1 MMEDNDKLKPVHSF
15 GMLVRAF
22 RSRNYRLY
30 FLGQGVSLI
39 GTWMQ
44 NVALS
49 WLVYRLTQSA
59 FMLGVV
65 GFITQ
70 VPMMM
75 LTPFTGVLADR
86 WNRYRT
92 MIFTQVSMMIL
103 AAILAILVLTHWIA
117 IWQIIVI
124 GSFFGAANALDAPT
138 RHSFIVQLVHNRED
152 LSNAIALNSA
162 MFNSA
167 RLIGPSIAGML
178 IALTGEGVCFLLNA
192 LSFLAVIFALL
203 AMKITTPDN
212 LSPERAGI
220 LQELKEGVI
229 YTFGSRPIR
238 LTLLHFAFVS
248 LLGMSYIV
256 LLPILATEILKGGP
270 SSLGFLMGAMGVGA
284 LLSSIRMA
292 ARKDTG
298 GLWRISAASSTI
310 FGLGLIALSR
320 SQNFLLSL
328 ILMVITGFGMVN
340 IMTASNTFLQ
350 TNVEDSK
357 RARVMAFYLLSF
369 FGTMPFGNLITGTVA
384 HAVGVPT
391 TILLA
396 GIFSLL
402 GSLVFTL
409 RFSSYLK
416 KEKTKTG
423 LQSTDYT
430 D

>member
-1 MMEDNDKLKPVHSF
+1 MTKINGQIKPGKSF
-15 GMLVRAF
+15 GTLVRAF

-30 FLGQGVSLI
+30 FFGQGVSLI

-70 VPMMM
+70 TPMMI
-75 LTPFTGVLADR
+75 LTPLTGVLADR
-86 WNRYRT
+86 WNRYRM

-103 AAILAILVLTHWIA
+103 ALILAILVLTQWIA

-124 GSFFGAANALDAPT
+124 GSCFGVVNALDAPT
-138 RHSFIVQLVHNRED
+138 RHSFIVQLVDNRED

-167 RLIGPSIAGML
+167 RLIGPSVAGLL

-192 LSFLAVIFALL
+192 LSFLAVILALL
-203 AMKITTPDN
+203 AMKITTQDHI
-212 LSPERAGI
+212 SPVKTGI
-220 LQELKEGVI
+220 LQELKEGFI

-238 LTLLHFAFVS
+238 LTLLHYAFVA
-248 LLGMSYIV
+248 LLGMSFTV
-256 LLPILATEILKGGP
+256 LLPILATEILHGGP

-284 LLSSIRMA
+284 LLSSILMA

-298 GLWRISAASSTI
+298 ELWRITAASSTV

-320 SQNFLLSL
+320 SHSFMLSL
-328 ILMVITGFGMVN
+328 ILMVIIGFGMVT
-340 IMTASNTFLQ
+340 IMTASNTYLQ

-357 RARVMAFYLLSF
+357 RARVMAFYLLCF
-369 FGTMPFGNLITGTVA
+369 FGTMPFGNLITGTIA
-384 HAVGVPT
+384 HSIGVPT

-396 GIFSLL
+396 GIFSLV

-409 RFSSYLK
+409 RFLSYLK
-416 KEKTKTG
+416 IGTAPNV
-423 LQSTDYT
+423 
-430 D
+430 

>member
-1 MMEDNDKLKPVHSF
+1 MTGDNDKLKPAQSF
-15 GMLVRAF
+15 GTLVRAF

-30 FLGQGVSLI
+30 FFGQGVSLI

-65 GFITQ
+65 GFIIQT
-70 VPMMM
+70 PMMI
-75 LTPFTGVLADR
+75 LTPLTGVLADR

-92 MIFTQVSMMIL
+92 MIITQVSMMIL
-103 AAILAILVLTHWIA
+103 ALILAILVFTHWIA
-117 IWQIIVI
+117 IWQIIILGCCLGV
-124 GSFFGAANALDAPT
+124 ANALDAPT
-138 RHSFIVQLVHNRED
+138 RHSFIVQLVDNRDD
-152 LSNAIALNSA
+152 LANAIALNSA

-167 RLIGPSIAGML
+167 RLIGPSVAGLL
-178 IALTGEGVCFLLNA
+178 IALTGEGICFLLNA
-192 LSFLAVIFALL
+192 LSFLAVILALL
-203 AMKITTPDN
+203 AMKITTQDN
-212 LSPERAGI
+212 ISPVRTGI
-220 LQELKEGVI
+220 LQELKEGFI

-238 LTLLHFAFVS
+238 LTLLHFSFIS
-248 LLGMSYIV
+248 LLGMSFTV

-270 SSLGFLMGAMGVGA
+270 RSLGFLLGAMGVGA
-284 LLSSIRMA
+284 LLSSILLA

-298 GLWRISAASSTI
+298 GLWKITAASSTV

-320 SQNFLLSL
+320 SQSFMLSL
-328 ILMVITGFGMVN
+328 ILMVIIGFGMVT

-350 TNVEDSK
+350 TNIDDGK

-369 FGTMPFGNLITGTVA
+369 FGTMPFGNLITGAVA
-384 HAVGVPT
+384 HSIGVPT

-396 GIFSLL
+396 GLFSLL

-409 RFSSYLK
+409 RFMSYLERERRK
-416 KEKTKTG
+416 NG
-423 LQSTDYT
+423 STDYT

>member
-1 MMEDNDKLKPVHSF
+1 MAVDNDKLKPTKSF
-15 GMLVRAF
+15 GTLVRAF
-22 RSRNYRLY
+22 HSRNYRLY
-30 FLGQGVSLI
+30 FFGQGVSLI

-49 WLVYRLTQSA
+49 WLVYRLTESA

-70 VPMMM
+70 TPMMI
-75 LTPFTGVLADR
+75 LTPLTGVLADR

-92 MIFTQVSMMIL
+92 MIITQVSMMIL
-103 AAILAILVLTHWIA
+103 ALILAILVFTHWIA
-117 IWQIIVI
+117 IWQIII
-124 GSFFGAANALDAPT
+124 LGCCLGGANALDAPT
-138 RHSFIVQLVHNRED
+138 RHSFIVQLVNNRED

-167 RLIGPSIAGML
+167 RLIGPSVAGLL

-192 LSFLAVIFALL
+192 LSFLAVILALL
-203 AMKITTPDN
+203 GMKITTQHN
-212 LSPERAGI
+212 ISPVRTGI
-220 LQELKEGVI
+220 LQELKEGFI

-238 LTLLHFAFVS
+238 LMLLHFAFVA
-248 LLGMSYIV
+248 LLGMSFTV

-270 SSLGFLMGAMGVGA
+270 RSLGFLLGAMGGGA
-284 LLSSIRMA
+284 LLSSILMA
-292 ARKDTG
+292 ARKDTH
-298 GLWRISAASSTI
+298 GLWKIAGVSSTI

-320 SQNFLLSL
+320 SHSFMLSL
-328 ILMVITGFGMVN
+328 ILMVITGFGMVT
-340 IMTASNTFLQ
+340 IMTASNTYLQ

-369 FGTMPFGNLITGTVA
+369 FGTMPFGNLITGTIA
-384 HAVGVPT
+384 HSIGVPT

-396 GIFSLL
+396 GVFSLV

-416 KEKTKTG
+416 RERCKNG
-423 LQSTDYT
+423 STDYT